1 MDRGHFLGSA
11 YHASSRVR
19 GLNEPQ
25 KHIQTA
31 VRLCHV
37 RVFAF
42 WDDTLVARQ
51 VPNKVEEQL
60 KEIEVVQGDQ

>member
-1 MDRGHFLGSA
+1 MVRGLFLGNA
-11 YHASSRVR
+11 YHASSRMYRVSM
-19 GLNEPQ
+19 GHK

-37 RVFAF
+37 RVFAL

-51 VPNKVEEQL
+51 VPNKV
-60 KEIEVVQGDQ
+60 KVVQADR